1 MGIFE
6 FGLGWRSK
14 QQIMTKKRR
23 NNGKNRKGRGHVRF
37 VRCEV
42 SGRAV
47 PKDKAVTRY
56 QVRPIVDQSSLRDI
70 DEMSV
75 YQETDQI
82 QIGRTYC
89 KQYYSISAA
98 VHKPVVRARPKK
110 LRKIRESPKQR
121 RRNDRNKKDAQKK
134 K

>member
-1 MGIFE
+1 M
-6 FGLGWRSK
+6 GLGWRSK

-70 DEMSV
+70 EEMSV
-75 YQETDQI
+75 YTEAEQL

-89 KQYYSISAA
+89 KQYFSISAA
-98 VHKPVVRARPKK
+98 VHNKVVRARPKK
-110 LRKIRESPKQR
+110 LRKIRESPKR
-121 RRNDRNKKDAQKK
+121 AKRNDRKNQKPGDKK

>member
-1 MGIFE
+1 MG
-6 FGLGWRSK
+6 
-14 QQIMTKKRR
+14 

-42 SGRAV
+42 SGKAV

-70 DEMSV
+70 EEMSV
-75 YQETDQI
+75 YSDAEQL

-89 KQYYSISAA
+89 KQYFSISAA
-98 VHKPVVRARPKK
+98 VHNKVVRARPKK
-110 LRKIRESPKQR
+110 LRKIRESPK
-121 RRNDRNKKDAQKK
+121 RNKKTTERTKNQV
-134 K
+134 